1 MIKGILAPVDGCE
14 RAELVLPY
22 VEELA
27 NRLGAHITLL
37 HVYPPALRLQRD
49 AHKHYVE
56 NLTTRVRASIRNDRV
71 RVDGIALEGRP
82 DQEIAGF
89 ATREDVSLIA
99 AAAHSQTSAGHW
111 TIGRTADKVIRAAS
125 KPVLLIRLG
134 ATSARAA
141 NGMLDRILVPLD
153 GSRMSRDVL
162 AHATALLDSAVPS
175 PQWKL
180 VITHVVPSDHYAAGP
195 LIAKRVPYTR
205 TELED
210 LQRQASR
217 YLEEVAIRLRAGGK
231 HVESKV
237 AVGEDVATTILQI
250 SADVGANLIAMTTH
264 GHSGFSRLF
273 LGSVAERV
281 MHSTTTPL
289 LLVRPATE

>member
-1 MIKGILAPVDGCE
+1 MIKGILAPVDGCD

-27 NRLGAHITLL
+27 NRLGAHVTLL

-49 AHKHYVE
+49 SHEHYVE
-56 NLTTRVRASIRNDRV
+56 NLAARVRERIRNDRV
-71 RVDGIALEGRP
+71 HVDGIALEGRP
-82 DQEIAGF
+82 DREIAAF
-89 ATREDVSLIA
+89 ATREDVNLIA

-111 TIGRTADKVIRAAS
+111 AIGRTADKVIRAAS

-134 ATSARAA
+134 ATPASAT

-162 AHATALLDSAVPS
+162 VHANALLDTAVPS
-175 PQWKL
+175 PQSKL
-180 VITHVVPSDHYAAGP
+180 WITHVVPSDHYAAGP

-205 TELED
+205 TELDE

-217 YLEEVAIRLRAGGK
+217 YLEEVAVRLRAGGR

-237 AVGEDVATTILQI
+237 VVGEDVATTILRT
-250 SADVGANLIAMTTH
+250 SAELGANLIAMTTH

-281 MHSTTTPL
+281 LHSTTTPL